1 MTFMLKIY
9 YLGLTC
15 CTSRNTV
22 LFSRPD
28 GAHVYS
34 PVSDTCNLKCFF
46 FIFHSYALMELF
58 TSSDVK
64 PDKLFFKSE
73 IENGLFGIQCF
84 TNLNLNKIREKIF
97 DKRAISLPIPSS
109 TDGY

>member
-1 MTFMLKIY
+1 
-9 YLGLTC
+9 
-15 CTSRNTV
+15 
-22 LFSRPD
+22 
-28 GAHVYS
+28 
-34 PVSDTCNLKCFF
+34 
-46 FIFHSYALMELF
+46 MELF

-109 TDGY
+109 TGGY